1 MKHTYETLT
10 EELVSQYAKIWS
22 YERLRKAYRNIDDQ
36 ICDLA
41 RDIREMNFEIAQC
54 GRNII
59 KAKHIIQEQ
68 NEKHLIMQKA
78 QQYQMII
85 EAELVVRETPIPG
98 NTAQGIYGR
107 FR

>member
-1 MKHTYETLT
+1 MTHTYETLT
-10 EELVSQYAKIWS
+10 EELVSQYANIWS
-22 YERLRKAYRNIDDQ
+22 YERLRKAYRKIDDQ

-41 RDIREMNFEIAQC
+41 RDIREMNFEIAKC

-59 KAKHIIQEQ
+59 KANLIVQKQ
-68 NEKHLIMQKA
+68 NEKFLRMNKA
-78 QQYQMII
+78 KKFYKII
-85 EAELVVRETPIPG
+85 EAELTIRETPIPG

>member
-1 MKHTYETLT
+1 MTHTYETLT

-54 GRNII
+54 GRNIL

>member
-1 MKHTYETLT
+1 MTHTYETLT

-59 KAKHIIQEQ
+59 KANQIIHEQ
-68 NEKHLIMQKA
+68 NKKHLIMQKA
-78 QQYQMII
+78 QQYHMIL
-85 EAELVVRETPIPG
+85 ETELVVRETPIPG
-98 NTAQGIYGR
+98 NTAQGINGR

>member
-78 QQYQMII
+78 QQYHMII

>member
-1 MKHTYETLT
+1 MTHTYETLT

-41 RDIREMNFEIAQC
+41 REIREMNFEIAQC

-59 KAKHIIQEQ
+59 KAKHIMQEQ

-78 QQYQMII
+78 QQYHIII

-98 NTAQGIYGR
+98 NTAQGIYGK

>member
-1 MKHTYETLT
+1 MTHTYETLT
-10 EELVSQYAKIWS
+10 EELVTQYAKIWS

-41 RDIREMNFEIAQC
+41 REIREMNFEIAQC

-68 NEKHLIMQKA
+68 NKKHLRMQKA
-78 QQYQMII
+78 QQYLMII
-85 EAELVVRETPIPG
+85 ESELVVRETPLPG

>member
-1 MKHTYETLT
+1 MTHTYETLT
-10 EELVSQYAKIWS
+10 EELVRQYAYIWS
-22 YERLRKAYRNIDDQ
+22 YERLRKAYRKIDDQ
-36 ICDLA
+36 ISDLA
-41 RDIREMNFEIAQC
+41 REIREMNFEIAQC

>member
-1 MKHTYETLT
+1 MTHTYETLT
-10 EELVSQYAKIWS
+10 EELVSQYANIWS
-22 YERLRKAYRNIDDQ
+22 YERLRKAYRKIDDQ

-41 RDIREMNFEIAQC
+41 REIREMNFEIAMC

-59 KAKHIIQEQ
+59 KANLIVQKQ
-68 NEKHLIMQKA
+68 NEKFLRMNKA
-78 QQYQMII
+78 KKFYKII
-85 EAELVVRETPIPG
+85 EAELVVRETPLPG

>member
-1 MKHTYETLT
+1 MTHTYETLT
-10 EELVSQYAKIWS
+10 EEMVSQYAKIWS

-59 KAKHIIQEQ
+59 KANQIIQEQ
-68 NEKHLIMQKA
+68 NKKYLIMQKA
-78 QQYQMII
+78 QKYYMII
-85 EAELVVRETPIPG
+85 EAELTVRETPLPG

>member
-10 EELVSQYAKIWS
+10 EELVSRYANIWS

-54 GRNII
+54 GRNMI
-59 KAKHIIQEQ
+59 KANHIVQKQ
-68 NEKHLIMQKA
+68 NEKFLRMNKA
-78 QQYQMII
+78 KKFQMII
-85 EAELVVRETPIPG
+85 EAELVVRETPLPG
-98 NTAQGIYGR
+98 NTAQALYGR

>member
-1 MKHTYETLT
+1 MTQTYETLT

-41 RDIREMNFEIAQC
+41 REIREMNFEIAQC

-59 KAKHIIQEQ
+59 KAKHIMQEQ

-78 QQYQMII
+78 QQYHIII

-98 NTAQGIYGR
+98 NTAQGIYGK